1 MDMSSPAA
9 SDDRQLLVSS
19 DSEGRTVLVLSGEID
34 LSRIEELSEQI
45 DAAVNPADRLL
56 FDLSGVTFMD
66 SSGIA
71 LLLTTANSVAE
82 TVIRAPSRQVRRV
95 LEATGLTS
103 VLRIVP

>member
-1 MDMSSPAA
+1 
-9 SDDRQLLVSS
+9 
-19 DSEGRTVLVLSGEID
+19 
-34 LSRIEELSEQI
+34 
-45 DAAVNPADRLL
+45 
-56 FDLSGVTFMD
+56 MD